1 MNTNSQM
8 DKQISSISKTVC
20 LKNNPILTQ
29 TVTKDKENIFQA
41 TIYDDKTIVF
51 NKQVKL
57 SPDEF
62 KEIINLKD
70 KMVIES
76 PGCCHDIPQS
86 WAMNYMTIHD
96 INKTFCT
103 SGSCLKAT
111 MKSCHEIEKLLEG
124 KFEENIFKDNRY
136 S

>member
-29 TVTKDKENIFQA
+29 TVTKDEENIFQA

-70 KMVIES
+70 
-76 PGCCHDIPQS
+76 
-86 WAMNYMTIHD
+86 
-96 INKTFCT
+96 
-103 SGSCLKAT
+103 
-111 MKSCHEIEKLLEG
+111 
-124 KFEENIFKDNRY
+124 
-136 S
+136 